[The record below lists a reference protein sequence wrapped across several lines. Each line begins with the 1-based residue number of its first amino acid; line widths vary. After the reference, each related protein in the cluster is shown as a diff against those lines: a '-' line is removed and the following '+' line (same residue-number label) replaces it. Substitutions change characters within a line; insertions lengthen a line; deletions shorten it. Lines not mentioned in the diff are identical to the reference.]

1 MDTEESNN
9 LLPGFLD
16 SIIGIRQGE
25 TRSFPLEFPQ
35 SWEEEN
41 LRGVSVKYTVSISLP
56 QSSGLNYRSHTVGNK
71 KKEKYINFLIEAIA
85 IGKC

>member
-1 MDTEESNN
+1 MEESNN

-41 LRGVSVKYTVSISLP
+41 LRGVNVKYTVSILLP

-71 KKEKYINFLIEAIA
+71 KEEKYINFLIEAVA